1 MIIERYLLK
10 ELLATLLAVISVL
23 FLIFVSSW
31 FARLLGQVSAG
42 GIQIDMVFLLLSLKS
57 LDALMILSPLAL
69 YLAVLLTFGRLYRD
83 SEMAAMLACGVS
95 PLRLLRLVFW
105 LSAGFALLVAT
116 ISLYFAPWA
125 NAERFALQGR
135 MAAMT
140 GLESVAG
147 GQFRSLANGRLV
159 FYAERLADDGKT
171 MENVFIQGERDGVL
185 NLVVADRA
193 YRVEDEEIGGS
204 YLVLEDGH
212 RYEGNPGS
220 SHFRIIDFK
229 EHGLLIR
236 ERETVLT
243 VSKTVAKPTLA
254 LLSSDHLKD
263 QAELQ
268 WRLSMPIS
276 AVLLALLAVYLSKS
290 NPRQGRYAK
299 FFLGILIYVVYSNLL
314 GVGKAWLE
322 KGQVSPTVGLWW
334 VHGLVLGVLVV
345 LVLRQYRSQRQ
356 ARRLLAGATK

>member
-10 ELLATLLAVISVL
+10 ELLATLVAVISVL

-42 GIQIDMVFLLLSLKS
+42 GIQVDVIFLLLSLKS

-69 YLAVLLTFGRLYRD
+69 YLAVLLSFGRLYKD

-105 LSAGFALLVAT
+105 FATGFSLLVAL
-116 ISLYFAPWA
+116 IALYLAPLA
-125 NAERFALQGR
+125 NAERFGIQGR
-135 MAAMT
+135 MEAMT

-147 GQFRSLANGRLV
+147 GQFRQLANGRLV

-171 MENVFIQGERDGVL
+171 MENVFIQGQRDGVL

-193 YRVEDEEIGGS
+193 YRIENEEIGGS

-220 SHFRIIDFK
+220 GSFRMIDFQ
-229 EHGLLIR
+229 EHGILIK

-243 VSKTVAKPTLA
+243 VSKTVAKPTMA
-254 LLSSDHLKD
+254 LLESDHPKD

-276 AVLLALLAVYLSKS
+276 AVLLSLLAVYLSKS

-299 FFLGILIYVVYSNLL
+299 FFLGILIYVIYSNLL
-314 GVGKAWLE
+314 GVGKAWVE
-322 KGQVSPTVGLWW
+322 KGQVSPALGLWW
-334 VHGLVLGVLVV
+334 VHGIVAVVLLVLIF
-345 LVLRQYRSQRQ
+345 RQYQEQRQ
-356 ARRLLAGATK
+356 AGRLLAGAS